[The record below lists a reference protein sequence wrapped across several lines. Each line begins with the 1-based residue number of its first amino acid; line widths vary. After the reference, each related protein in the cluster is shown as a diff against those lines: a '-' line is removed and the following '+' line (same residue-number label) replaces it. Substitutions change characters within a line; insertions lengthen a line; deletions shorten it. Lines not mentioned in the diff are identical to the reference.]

1 MSLTDIMS
9 HSDLSTYP
17 QVALIIF
24 LAVFASLTARIFLSR
39 RRRDLYIRAAS
50 MPLNDARIVATNRKA
65 ASS

>member
-24 LAVFASLTARIFLSR
+24 LAVFASMTARIFLSR
-39 RRRDLYIRAAS
+39 HRRDVYARAAS
-50 MPLNDARIVATNRKA
+50 LPLDDARIAATNREA
-65 ASS
+65 QNS